1 MYIRK
6 TNHKTHKKY
15 TIEEKN
21 QIVLLYLDHH
31 MGISQIVKTY
41 DLNRDGQ
48 LYDWVSQYKKYG
60 TCVDNRGKCTKL
72 QNEKKG
78 RPRKTPEKP
87 LEEYT
92 KDELINRCRLLEDI
106 KKSVAC
112 LEISKQKKNI
122 KS

>member
-31 MGISQIVKTY
+31 MGVSQIVKTY
-41 DLNRDGQ
+41 DLSRESQ
-48 LYDWVSQYKKYG
+48 LYIWIGQYKKYG
-60 TCVDNRGKCTKL
+60 TCVDNRGKCIKL

>member
-1 MYIRK
+1 MYQKI
-6 TNHKTHKKY
+6 TNNKTHKQY

-31 MGISQIVKTY
+31 LSAKQIMRKY
-41 DLNRDGQ
+41 DLVNSRF
-48 LYDWVSQYKKYG
+48 YDWISQYKKCG

>member
-21 QIVLLYLDHH
+21 KIVLLYLDHH
-31 MGISQIVKTY
+31 MGRQQIITEY
-41 DLNRDGQ
+41 DLSSSQ
-48 LYDWVSQYKKYG
+48 LHCWITNYKLYG
-60 TCVDNRGKCTKL
+60 TCIDNRGRCTKL

-78 RPRKTPEKP
+78 RPRKTSEKP